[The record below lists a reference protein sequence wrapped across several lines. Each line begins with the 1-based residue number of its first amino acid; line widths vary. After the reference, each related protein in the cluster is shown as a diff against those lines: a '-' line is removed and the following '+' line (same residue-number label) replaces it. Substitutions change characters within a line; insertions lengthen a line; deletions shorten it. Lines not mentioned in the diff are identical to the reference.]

1 MTKDTMKMIEEIIT
15 KIDEDGRFTVEVS
28 EYKLNKNGDIT
39 NTFIFDS
46 IIFDDTIENMYKG
59 PCVAKSGVTHY
70 DNITPI
76 SEIVRFID

>member
-1 MTKDTMKMIEEIIT
+1 MTKDTMKMVEEIMT
-15 KIDEDGRFTVEVS
+15 RIDKDGRFTVKIS
-28 EYKLNKNGDIT
+28 EYKLNRNGDIT

-46 IIFDDTIENMYKG
+46 IIFDDTINDVYKG

-70 DNITPI
+70 NNITPI